1 MTTHAVLPPALPS
14 DLPSDLPSALPSAP
28 SSRTA
33 DLHADVPAQ
42 PALPVLDL
50 RQADDPATA
59 GSFRTALREATHGHG
74 FFYLVGH
81 GADEALVQRV
91 IATARAF
98 FALPE
103 EAKLAIENTHSPH
116 FRGYTRVGGERTQ
129 GKVDWR
135 EQIDVGPERPALPAG
150 PADPAYN
157 VLQGPNLWPE
167 QLPALRAVVDEWT
180 TLMGAVGD
188 RLLREWALSLGQAP
202 DVFDPAFGD
211 APAWLTK
218 VVRYP
223 GRVEGGTDQGVGWHN
238 DFGVLTLL
246 LVEPG
251 RRGLQVE
258 YRGEALDAPPL
269 DGALIV
275 NIGEMLEW
283 ATDGYLKATRHRV
296 LAPAPGTDRISVPYF
311 HNPALDAV
319 FPRLTLPAELAAQ
332 APGVTRDAD
341 DDEIL
346 DEYGYNALK
355 SRVRAHPN
363 VVEAHHPHLAA
374 GVPRG

>member
-1 MTTHAVLPPALPS
+1 MSTSALSAALPTS
-14 DLPSDLPSALPSAP
+14 ESAA
-28 SSRTA
+28 
-33 DLHADVPAQ
+33 
-42 PALPVLDL
+42 PALPVLDMSL
-50 RQADDPATA
+50 LDDPERADE
-59 GSFRTALREATHGHG
+59 FRLALREATHDHG
-74 FFYLVGH
+74 FFYLLGH
-81 GADEALVQRV
+81 GAGPDLVDRV
-91 IATARAF
+91 VRVAREF

-116 FRGYTRVGGERTQ
+116 FRGYTRVGGELTQ

-135 EQIDVGPERPALPAG
+135 EQIDVGPERPAIPSGPGVPAWS
-150 PADPAYN
+150 
-157 VLQGPNLWPE
+157 VLQGPNLWPAE
-167 QLPALRAVVDEWT
+167 LPELQQVVTEWT
-180 TLMGAVGD
+180 DLMARVAD
-188 RLLREWALSLGQAP
+188 RLLRAWAVSLGQEE

-211 APAWLTK
+211 VPATLTK

-251 RRGLQVE
+251 RAGLQVE
-258 YRGEALDAPPL
+258 YRGEPLDAPPI

-283 ATDGYLKATRHRV
+283 ATDGYLRATRHRV
-296 LAPAPGTDRISVPYF
+296 VAPPPGTDRISVPYF
-311 HNPALDAV
+311 HNPRLDAV
-319 FPRLTLPAELAAQ
+319 FPKLTLPPDLAAR
-332 APGVTRDAD
+332 ARGVSRDAD
-341 DDEIL
+341 DEAIL

-363 VVEAHHPHLAA
+363 VVAAHHPHLAE
-374 GVPRG
+374 GVRTA